1 MELLQIDV
9 TLPRTDA
16 NLWLVVGL
24 AGLAMFV
31 SAVILFGISRI
42 PSNFRRPLV
51 GVLIFIAGLIWIL
64 DWALPKATVQRANG
78 ETDSITPIPI
88 WPYEYNL
95 VMEKVVQGSQV
106 LSGVLLG
113 LGVLSILRVHVKR
126 LAKGQKDW
134 PFSLVLLVSMAAMIV
149 IGLGEWI
156 AGNREAAG
164 IPGDYEGI
172 KTAFSVVFIDMLQIL
187 DAAMFSL
194 IAFFIL
200 SAAYRAFRIRS
211 VEATIMMAVAL
222 VVLLGFIPL
231 AMALTAGLPTEG
243 LASNFR
249 IENLKSWIL
258 LTVSTPALRAID
270 LGLGLGL
277 LAMALRIMLGLEK
290 GVAVD

>member
-1 MELLQIDV
+1 MV
-9 TLPRTDA
+9 TFLAQFTMPRTEE
-16 NLWLVVGL
+16 NLWSAVGL
-24 AGLAMFV
+24 AFLAMLI
-31 SAVILFGISRI
+31 SAAILFGLSKV
-42 PSNFRRPLV
+42 PSNLRRPLV
-51 GVLIFIAGLIWIL
+51 GSLIFIAGAIWIL
-64 DWALPKATVQRANG
+64 DWALPKATIERANG
-78 ETDSITPIPI
+78 ETDTIIPIPFY
-88 WPYEYNL
+88 PYDYNL
-95 VMEKVVQGSQV
+95 VIDKVIQGSQV

-113 LGVLSILRVHVKR
+113 LGVLSILRVHLKR
-126 LAKGQKDW
+126 VTKRHQDW
-134 PFSLVLLVSMAAMIV
+134 PFSVVLLAAMAAMIV

-156 AGNREAAG
+156 AGNREAVG
-164 IPGDYEGI
+164 IPGDYENI
-172 KTAFSVVFIDMLQIL
+172 KIAFSVVFIDMLQIL

-222 VVLLGFIPL
+222 IVLLGFIPL

-243 LASNFR
+243 FASNFR

-258 LTVSTPALRAID
+258 LNLSTPALRAID

>member
-1 MELLQIDV
+1 MEILLSQLTV
-9 TLPRTDA
+9 ERTDA
-16 NLWLVVGL
+16 NLSTVV
-24 AGLAMFV
+24 AYAVMAVAV
-31 SAVILFGISRI
+31 SSLILFAISRI

-51 GVLIFIAGLIWIL
+51 GLLIFIAGLIWIL
-64 DWALPKATVQRANG
+64 DWALPKAEVRLPSG
-78 ETDSITPIPI
+78 EVKTIVPIPF
-88 WPYEYNL
+88 WPWEYNR
-95 VMEKVVQGSQV
+95 VTEKVVQGSQV

-126 LAKGQKDW
+126 LVKRQKDW
-134 PFSLVLLVSMAAMIV
+134 PFSVVLLVSMAAMVV
-149 IGLGEWI
+149 IGLGEWV
-156 AGNREAAG
+156 ASNREAVG
-164 IPGDYEGI
+164 IPGDYTLV
-172 KTAFSVVFIDMLQIL
+172 KTAFSVVFNDMLQIL

-231 AMALTAGLPTEG
+231 AMTLTAGLPADG
-243 LASNFR
+243 FASNFR

>member
-1 MELLQIDV
+1 MV
-9 TLPRTDA
+9 TLLAQLTVARTED
-16 NLWLVVGL
+16 NLWTVVGL
-24 AGLAMFV
+24 AFLAMFV
-31 SAVILFGISRI
+31 SAGILFAISRV
-42 PSNFRRPLV
+42 PSNLRRPVV
-51 GVLIFIAGLIWIL
+51 GTLIFLAGLIWIL
-64 DWALPKATVQRANG
+64 DWALPKVAIERANG
-78 ETDSITPIPI
+78 ETDTIIPIPLY
-88 WPYEYNL
+88 PYDYNL
-95 VMEKVVQGSQV
+95 VIEKVVQGSQV

-113 LGVLSILRVHVKR
+113 LGVMSILRVHLKR
-126 LAKGQKDW
+126 VAKRQQDW
-134 PFSLVLLVSMAAMIV
+134 PFSVVLLVSMLAMII

-164 IPGDYEGI
+164 IPGDYENVKI
-172 KTAFSVVFIDMLQIL
+172 AFSVVFTDMLQIL

-222 VVLLGFIPL
+222 IVLLGFIPL
-231 AMALTAGLPTEG
+231 AMALTSGLPTDG
-243 LASNFR
+243 FASNFR

-258 LTVSTPALRAID
+258 LNLSTPALRAID

>member
-1 MELLQIDV
+1 MELLQIDL

-16 NLWLVVGL
+16 NLWLVIGL

-51 GVLIFIAGLIWIL
+51 GMFIFIAGLIWIL
-64 DWALPKATVQRANG
+64 DWALPKATVQRASG
-78 ETDSITPIPI
+78 ETDSIIPIPI
-88 WPYEYNL
+88 WPYEYDL

-106 LSGVLLG
+106 LSGVLLA

-126 LAKGQKDW
+126 LTKGQKDW
-134 PFSLVLLVSMAAMIV
+134 PFSVVLLVSMAAMIV

-164 IPGDYEGI
+164 ILGDYEDM

-211 VEATIMMAVAL
+211 VEATIMMGVAL

>member
-1 MELLQIDV
+1 MEILIARWTV
-9 TLPRTDA
+9 ARTDA
-16 NLWLVVGL
+16 NLWQVVSY
-24 AGLAMFV
+24 AGAATLV
-31 SAVILFGISRI
+31 SAVLMFLLSRI

-51 GVLIFIAGLIWIL
+51 GIFIFVAGLIWIL
-64 DWALPKATVQRANG
+64 DWALPKAAVRRASG
-78 ETDSITPIPI
+78 ESNPITPLPF
-88 WPYEYNL
+88 WPFEYNL
-95 VMEKVVQGSQV
+95 VMDKVIQASQV

-113 LGVLSILRVHVKR
+113 LGVLSILRVHVKKLTKR
-126 LAKGQKDW
+126 QQDW

-149 IGLGEWI
+149 IGLGEWV
-156 AGNREAAG
+156 ASNREAAG
-164 IPGDYEGI
+164 MPGNHELV
-172 KTAFSVVFIDMLQIL
+172 KTAFSVVFNDMLQIL

-222 VVLLGFIPL
+222 IVLLGFIPL
-231 AMALTAGLPTEG
+231 AMAVTAGLPVEG
-243 LASNFR
+243 FASNFR
-249 IENLKSWIL
+249 IENMKTWIL
-258 LTVSTPALRAID
+258 LNMSTPALRAID

>member
-1 MELLQIDV
+1 MEILLSQWTV
-9 TLPRTDA
+9 PRTEA
-16 NLWLVVGL
+16 NLWTVVGY
-24 AGLAMFV
+24 AGAAMLG
-31 SAVILFGISRI
+31 SALLLFALSRV

-51 GVLIFIAGLIWIL
+51 GLFILLAGLLWIL
-64 DWALPKATVQRANG
+64 DWALPKAEIRRATG
-78 ETDSITPIPI
+78 ETDSIIPLPF

-106 LSGVLLG
+106 LSGVLLA

-126 LAKGQKDW
+126 LTKGQKDW
-134 PFSLVLLVSMAAMIV
+134 PFSLVLLISMAAMIV
-149 IGLGEWI
+149 IGLGEWV
-156 AGNREAAG
+156 ASNREAAG
-164 IPGDYEGI
+164 MPGDYEFV
-172 KTAFSVVFIDMLQIL
+172 KTAFAVVFIDMLQIL

-222 VVLLGFIPL
+222 IVLLGFIPL

-243 LASNFR
+243 FASNFR
-249 IENLKSWIL
+249 IEEMKSWIL